1 MKKLAVFLLTAF
13 IIAVALAQ
21 SAPVEIEK
29 KVVCDDTKK
38 IMNTLM
44 TEYQESPVWGGQD
57 ENTNF
62 GLLINQETGTWTIVQ
77 FNKATACILGVGDNS
92 RAMSFGKSKNT
103 L

>member
-1 MKKLAVFLLTAF
+1 MKKFIAGLLMASVIAF
-13 IIAVALAQ
+13 ALAQ

-44 TEYQESPVWGGQD
+44 TEYQEYPVWGGQD

-62 GLLINQETGTWTIVQ
+62 SLLINQESGTWTIVQ
-77 FNKATACILGVGDNS
+77 FNKTTTCILGVGENS